1 MSGSTCVS
9 FAPSSVAAAVA
20 PPAMAAEETHADGM
34 ITIQSDE
41 APVMTLSK
49 PRAVVQTLTCQ
60 RRPLGDGFHY
70 RRSIG
75 GPELESLDPI
85 LSFDDFEFA
94 TPADFGDHPHRGFE
108 SLTYVLEGSIGFHD
122 FSGHKGTIN
131 AGDAQWTTVG
141 RGVVH
146 SELPAGQGVQRGLNF
161 WINLA
166 AKDKMVA
173 PSYQE
178 LASIDI
184 PTVEKDGVS
193 VKVIVGEALGVR
205 SPLQTRT
212 PVMCL
217 DVTVGPGAHLHLAVP
232 VGWSACAYI
241 IDGEASFGS
250 SARAVRQHECAVFGA
265 NGDGVDARSGDG
277 DASTR
282 FLLVAAR
289 PHGETVVREG
299 FFVMNTRDE
308 LEQAMDDYRNHR
320 NGFEMAAGWTSD
332 HVVTLAH

>member
-9 FAPSSVAAAVA
+9 LAPSSVAVA
-20 PPAMAAEETHADGM
+20 PPARAAEETHSDGM

-41 APVMTLSK
+41 APMILSK

-60 RRPLGDGFHY
+60 RRPLGDGFAY

-85 LSFDDFEFA
+85 LSFDDFEF
-94 TPADFGDHPHRGFE
+94 TGPANFGDHPHRGFE

-131 AGDAQWTTVG
+131 TGDAQWTTVG

-146 SELPAGQGVQRGLNF
+146 AEVPAGQGVQRGLNF

-166 AKDKMVA
+166 AKDKMVE

-178 LASIDI
+178 LASVDI
-184 PTVEKDGVS
+184 PTVEKDGVT
-193 VKVIVGEALGVR
+193 VKVIVGEAQGVR

-212 PVMCL
+212 PVMSL
-217 DVTVGPGAHLHLAVP
+217 DITVGPGAHLLQAVP
-232 VGWSACAYI
+232 AGWSACAYV
-241 IDGEASFGS
+241 IDGEASFGP
-250 SARAVRQHECAVFGA
+250 SARATRQHECAVFGA
-265 NGDGVDARSGDG
+265 KGYGVDARSGDA

-289 PHGETVVREG
+289 PHGEKVVREG
-299 FFVMNTRDE
+299 YFVMNTREE

-320 NGFEMAAGWTSD
+320 NGFEMAVGWTSD
-332 HVVTLAH
+332 HVAKPAQ

>member
-1 MSGSTCVS
+1 MSGSTCVAI
-9 FAPSSVAAAVA
+9 APSSVAVA
-20 PPAMAAEETHADGM
+20 PPPARAGEETHADGM
-34 ITIQSDE
+34 ISIQSDE
-41 APVMTLSK
+41 ALVAMSK

-60 RRPLGDGFHY
+60 RRPLGEGFAY

-85 LSFDDFEFA
+85 LSFDDFELT

-108 SLTYVLEGSIGFHD
+108 SLTYVLEGSLGFHD

-146 SELPAGQGVQRGLNF
+146 SEVPAGQGVQRGLNF

-178 LASIDI
+178 LASTDI

-217 DVTVGPGAHLHLAVP
+217 DVTVGPGARLHQAVP
-232 VGWSACAYI
+232 AGWSACAYV
-241 IDGEASFGS
+241 IDGKASFGA
-250 SARAVRQHECAVFGA
+250 SAGGVTRQHECAVFGD
-265 NGDGVDARSGDG
+265 NGDGVDALSGDG

-289 PHGETVVREG
+289 PLGETVVREG
-299 FFVMNTRDE
+299 SFVMNTRE
-308 LEQAMDDYRNHR
+308 EVEQAMDDYRNHR

-332 HVVTLAH
+332 HAATPAR